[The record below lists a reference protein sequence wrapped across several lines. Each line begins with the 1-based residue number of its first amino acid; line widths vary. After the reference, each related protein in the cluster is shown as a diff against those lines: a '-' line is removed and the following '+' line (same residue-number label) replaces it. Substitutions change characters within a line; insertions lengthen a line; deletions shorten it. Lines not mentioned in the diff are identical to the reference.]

1 MRCLLREVRKAIILA
16 AGYGSRLLPATK
28 AQPKEMLPLV
38 DRPII
43 HYAVEEAVQSGI
55 KDVIIVTAIGKRAVE
70 DYFDRSR
77 DIEDLLRAKGDKE
90 GLAYI
95 RGISEMANFAY
106 VRQGEMGGIGHAVMT
121 ARHLVDDD
129 EPFVLFLPD
138 DVIVGQPPATQQLID
153 TYNKHH
159 ASVVAVEEVPD
170 SETSSYGIVAGE
182 PVDERVTRLRRL
194 VEKPA
199 PGTAPSNLAIVGRY
213 LLTPAIFEAIERTA
227 PGYGGEI
234 QITDALQ
241 VLADEEGMYAL
252 RFTGNRYDTGRPLTL
267 LQASVSVGLSRPD
280 IGPAFRNF
288 LRNLDLGEE

>member
-138 DVIVGQPPATQQLID
+138 DVIIGQPPATQQLID